1 MARSEFFQDPAAP
14 TARQVTPSA
23 FALVRDAGD
32 RLLLVRRLDS
42 GNWELPGGQVEV
54 GDTATGA
61 LHREVAEEAGVTID
75 VLGIA
80 GVHSDPGYV
89 IRSAAGEVRQPFV
102 VTYHAIL
109 TPDSPAPRPD
119 LAETSEVAWIDPAD
133 LDAVPTHPAMR
144 RWIDDA
150 LAPARRP
157 PAL

>member
-1 MARSEFFQDPAAP
+1 MARSEFFHDPAAP
-14 TARQVTPSA
+14 TARRVTPSV
-23 FALVRDAGD
+23 FAVIRDPDG

-61 LHREVAEEAGVTID
+61 LHREVTEESGIVID
-75 VLGIA
+75 VLGVA
-80 GVHSDPGYV
+80 GVHCDPGYV

-102 VTYHAIL
+102 VTYHAIPA
-109 TPDSPAPRPD
+109 PDSPAPRPD
-119 LAETSEVAWIDPAD
+119 LAETGEVAWIDPAG

-150 LAPARRP
+150 LRERTDLQP
-157 PAL
+157 L

>member
-1 MARSEFFQDPAAP
+1 VARSEFFQDPAAP

-109 TPDSPAPRPD
+109 TPDSPAPRPGRD
-119 LAETSEVAWIDPAD
+119 QRSGVDRPGRPRRRPDTSGDAP
-133 LDAVPTHPAMR
+133 LDR
-144 RWIDDA
+144 RRP
-150 LAPARRP
+150 APARRP